1 MMLSATWFRVVAFLV
16 CCTPLFLIVGLFLSY
31 ETIPSRDT
39 QQTHFDTIIVLGTPA
54 KADGTPGTEA
64 AQRTLEGI
72 REYHAGVAPHI
83 ILTGGPAHNHFIEG
97 QSMADFA
104 AAQGV
109 PREALIVEG
118 QAHDT
123 IQNIY
128 YSKQIMDVNGWKS
141 AEIVSSPSHLPRTAL
156 ILEHYQFAWATH
168 KAHWPPEYTLV
179 HIATIYWGEATGSWQ
194 LRWHG
199 FKPSKFIPGT

>member
-1 MMLSATWFRVVAFLV
+1 MVKTRWFRAVAFLV
-16 CCTPLFLIVGLFLSY
+16 CCTPLFLIAGLFVSY
-31 ETIPSRDT
+31 ETIPSRNT
-39 QQTHFDTIIVLGTPA
+39 QLTHFDTIIVLGTPA
-54 KADGTPGTEA
+54 KPDGTPGMEA

-72 REYHAGVAPHI
+72 REYRAGVASHI
-83 ILTGGPAHNHFIEG
+83 ILTGGKAHNQFVEG

-109 PREALIVEG
+109 PREALVVEG

-128 YSKQIMDVNGWKS
+128 YSKQIMDANGWKS

-156 ILEHYQFAWATH
+156 ILEHYQFPWATH
-168 KAHWPPEYTLV
+168 KSQWPPEYAWSRMGALF
-179 HIATIYWGEATGSWQ
+179 WGEAMNCWQ

-199 FKPSKFIPGT
+199 FKPSKFIPGTM

>member
-1 MMLSATWFRVVAFLV
+1 MVKTRWFRAAAFLF
-16 CCTPLFLIVGLFLSY
+16 CCTPLFLIAGLFLSY

-39 QQTHFDTIIVLGTPA
+39 QQTHFDAIIVLGTPA
-54 KADGTPGTEA
+54 KADGTPGLEA

-72 REYHAGVAPHI
+72 REYRAGVAPHI
-83 ILTGGPAHNHFIEG
+83 ILTGGPAHNHFVEG

-118 QAHDT
+118 QAQDT

-128 YSKQIMDVNGWKS
+128 YSKKIMDANGWKS
-141 AEIVSSPSHLPRTAL
+141 AEIVSSPSHLPRTSL

-168 KAHWPPEYTLV
+168 KAHWPPEYTRA
-179 HIATIYWGEATGSWQ
+179 HIATIYWGEAKGSWQ

-199 FKPSKFIPGT
+199 FKPSKLIPGTI